1 LTLGPQPDKTGRMAD
16 IHIARG
22 ETKLGVFAE
31 EEVQEG
37 LRTGRFGPTD
47 LAWRDGMA
55 NWLPLAQMDFGAAGG
70 PPRPDATES
79 PGTTPTAQDIVAV
92 IPNGLP
98 WDRRQELGI
107 FPAFV
112 ETLKLVLLNP
122 ATSFTA
128 MKTEGGLTEPLI
140 YAVIGG
146 SVGFIVYFLFSLFI
160 SSFGLV
166 GTRNALAGVLGV
178 GVGAVVFVI
187 FMPVLIALGVFIGSA
202 ILHLCLTL
210 VGGARRPF
218 ETTFRVVS
226 FAVGSAYP
234 LMIVPLCGG
243 LISGI
248 WCIVVECIGLT
259 RAHQTTTGRALL
271 AILLP
276 IIVCCGGGLVLAVM
290 GGIFGSLAGH
300 H

>member
-1 LTLGPQPDKTGRMAD
+1 MAN

-22 ETKLGVFAE
+22 ETKLGIFAE

-37 LRTGRFGPTD
+37 LRTGRFASTD
-47 LAWRDGMA
+47 LAWREGMA
-55 NWLPLAQMDFGAAGG
+55 GWLPLAQIDFGAPGVIPPPG
-70 PPRPDATES
+70 PVPPPDA
-79 PGTTPTAQDIVAV
+79 PAGAQDIVAA
-92 IPNGLP
+92 PPTGLP

-107 FPAFV
+107 FPAFL

-122 ATSFTA
+122 TTAFSA
-128 MKTEGGLTEPLI
+128 MKIEGGLTEPLF

-146 SVGFIVYFLFSLFI
+146 SVGFIVYFLFSLFM
-160 SSFGLV
+160 SSFGFM
-166 GTRNALAGVLGV
+166 GNRNALTGVLGV

-210 VGGARRPF
+210 VGGARRSF
-218 ETTFRVVS
+218 EATFRVVCFS
-226 FAVGSAYP
+226 VGSAYP
-234 LMIVPLCGG
+234 LLILPICGG

-276 IIVCCGGGLVLAVM
+276 IIVCCGGGFVLAVM
-290 GGIFGSLAGH
+290 GGIFGGLAGH